1 MISKQHDNHVLLMDE
16 RDDLQGFA
24 IFLTGIWEQFAGVNV
39 IIDLAQYDQA
49 TLEDFLAFLLLSNK
63 HRATKQSFIMINDSA
78 SMDHVPEELMIVP
91 THQEALDVL
100 EMEEIERDLGF

>member
-1 MISKQHDNHVLLMDE
+1 
-16 RDDLQGFA
+16 
-24 IFLTGIWEQFAGVNV
+24 
-39 IIDLAQYDQA
+39 
-49 TLEDFLAFLLLSNK
+49 
-63 HRATKQSFIMINDSA
+63 MINDSA